1 MRGRLIGTNV
11 LLFESVAID
20 TDVGVRSKIFTI
32 TNIRANAGAIGSVGP
47 ITAAVK
53 VDDVLVRQ
61 PANVIGLIRRG
72 LIFEVRTADSSAPLS
87 GKPLCLKQSAAYGQR
102 IATLRFS
109 EGFDDA
115 FKPRA
120 GSLRAERV
128 IPFSTSAEN
137 CRIRI
142 GESGPFNVAFN
153 DSTGAVS
160 VCGLADF
167 GTRLVAVFNNVPA
180 GVMIFVSRNA
190 KSNSSDEIVAMLT
203 QSDIGSFSAVQATGV
218 IEGESVT
225 QLTLTNGTGI
235 AVWEIMR
242 RDRDGTTWLEFS
254 VYVRFESN
262 PAVNSPALGTATVTG
277 DFAPGTTVISASPSH
292 PVPRF
297 QRLSGV
303 APLFTISR

>member
-1 MRGRLIGTNV
+1 VNVTVFLNTAITNRLMANSFTDALIFHRDGEQPSGAVRGKPIGTNV
-11 LLFESVAID
+11 LLFESVVINS
-20 TDVGVRSKIFTI
+20 DVGVRSKIFTI

-61 PANVIGLIRRG
+61 PANVIGLIKRG

-87 GKPLCLKQSAAYGQR
+87 GKPLCLKQSAAHLGQG

-128 IPFSTSAEN
+128 IPFSINAEN

-142 GESGPFNVAFN
+142 GESSPFNVAFN

-190 KSNSSDEIVAMLT
+190 QSNFPDEIVAMLT
-203 QSDIGSFSAVQATGV
+203 QSDIGSFSPVQLLV
-218 IEGESVT
+218 SLKES
-225 QLTLTNGTGI
+225 
-235 AVWEIMR
+235 
-242 RDRDGTTWLEFS
+242 
-254 VYVRFESN
+254 
-262 PAVNSPALGTATVTG
+262 P
-277 DFAPGTTVISASPSH
+277 
-292 PVPRF
+292 
-297 QRLSGV
+297 
-303 APLFTISR
+303 